1 MTPGSQSSDAHLLE
15 VFMRPIRKSAE
26 YRPAFGQG
34 RSGGLKV
41 SEFRTLYGGDLFYAW
56 LGLDSNPVYAAHRA
70 AGGLTSV
77 YRQIGVGA
85 ERLFRAILSSALG
98 LSAEQMDWSYTY
110 DKGRGKT
117 ATHTLDARIQLPDL
131 DSSLHPRFRDWL
143 VASTQMV
150 TVDPVVGPPLVGA
163 AFEVRQGYKSAD
175 SKRQNADLRFG
186 INAYRAGLLPVF
198 AIFSAQVSDPVLRR
212 YRSDGMLVLTG
223 TANGD
228 ATEST
233 FAFAQDVTG
242 YDLRGF
248 FERNSPVIRREIEE
262 IVETLLSP

>member
-1 MTPGSQSSDAHLLE
+1 MTPIDPGSDAHLRE
-15 VFMRPIRKSAE
+15 VFMRPIRKCAQ

-34 RSGGLKV
+34 KSGGLKV
-41 SEFRTLYGGDLFYAW
+41 SEFRALYGGDLFYAW
-56 LGLDSNPVYAAHRA
+56 LGLDSDAVYAAHRA

-77 YRQIGVGA
+77 YRQIGVGS
-85 ERLFRAILSSALG
+85 ERLFRAILATTLG
-98 LSAEQMDWSYTY
+98 LSSEQMDWGYTY
-110 DKGRGKT
+110 EKGRGQK
-117 ATHTLDARIQLPDL
+117 AVHTLDARVQLADL
-131 DSSLHPRFRDWL
+131 DSSARSRFLDWIG
-143 VASTQMV
+143 ASTQVV
-150 TVDPVVGPPLVGA
+150 TLDTNAASPLVGA

-198 AIFSAQVSDPVLRR
+198 AIFSAQVSEPVLRR
-212 YRSDGMLVLTG
+212 YRADGMLVLTG

-228 ATEST
+228 ATVST
-233 FAFAQDVTG
+233 FAFARDIVG

-248 FERNSPVIRREIEE
+248 FERNTQAIRSEVEA